1 MRFNWDSFTRYKLCK
16 RNTKRLLGRM
26 GPHFYL
32 LEEERE
38 IKHITILKVFIS
50 YAKQMYNLCMNED
63 WLDVKLWAVT
73 LIGLIFIW
81 YRKWFGCIRMQMS
94 SFEAMAPVSSY
105 EKLHHIYDSVMGK
118 TSTVLLCITC
128 MCGRKLKRS
137 TTTWSHGIFWSFRFA
152 NFAYSIL
159 YYALFCKQQF
169 QSLW

>member
-1 MRFNWDSFTRYKLCK
+1 
-16 RNTKRLLGRM
+16 M

-32 LEEERE
+32 LEEEGE

-81 YRKWFGCIRMQMS
+81 YRKWFGYIRMQMS
-94 SFEAMAPVSSY
+94 SFGAMAPVSSY

-159 YYALFCKQQF
+159 CYALFCKQQS